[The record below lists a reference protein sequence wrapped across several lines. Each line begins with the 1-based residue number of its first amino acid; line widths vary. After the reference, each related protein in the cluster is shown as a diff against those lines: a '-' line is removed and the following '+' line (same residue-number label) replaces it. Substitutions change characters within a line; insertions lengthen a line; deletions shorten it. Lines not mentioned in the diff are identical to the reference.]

1 MPCLL
6 KTEPGTY
13 SIDDLE
19 RDGETLWDG
28 VTAPAAVKVLAELQR
43 GEMVVLYHTGTER
56 RSVGLA
62 KVVSVDAGDKRNP
75 QVRIRFVKRSKTP
88 RTLADVKANNLFAQS
103 PLVRQGR
110 LSVVPLSEAQFA
122 WLAAD

>member
-19 RDGETLWDG
+19 RDKETLWDG
-28 VTAPAAVKVLAELQR
+28 VTAPAAVKFLREMKR

-56 RSVGLA
+56 QSVGLA
-62 KVVSVDAGDKRNP
+62 KVTSVDASDPKIP
-75 QVRIRFVKRSKTP
+75 QVRIRFVKRTKKP
-88 RTLADVKANNLFAQS
+88 RTLEAIKALSLFANS
-103 PLVRQGR
+103 PLVKQGR
-110 LSVVPLSEAQFA
+110 LSVVPLTEAQFA

>member
-6 KTEPGTY
+6 KTEPGSY

-19 RDGETLWDG
+19 RDQETLWDG
-28 VTAPAAVKVLAELQR
+28 VTAPAAVKVLAGLER

-62 KVVSVDAGDKRNP
+62 KVSSVDATDRKNP
-75 QVRIRFVKRSKTP
+75 QIRIRFVKRTKRP
-88 RTLADVKANNLFAQS
+88 RSLVDIKAQSLFAQS
-103 PLVRQGR
+103 PLVKQGR
-110 LSVVPLSEAQFA
+110 LSVVPLTEAQFA
-122 WLAAD
+122 WLAAE